1 MTSLI
6 TQPQLLA
13 AAAADAAEINSAISA
28 AKARA
33 AGPTTGVVAAAQD
46 EVSAATAKLFGGYA
60 QGYQTLLKQASAFH
74 DQFAATLSSAGSTY
88 AAAEAANAAAIS
100 AAVGRLTSP
109 IQSLLGASPFAPGP
123 HPMTAVQPTL
133 LNGGLGNLGFFM
145 GGSGLP
151 IPGQTYLGEVANYV
165 NYLTTTGA
173 LVTPL
178 APNPLGLFTPEGLY
192 PLTTIKDL
200 TLAVSVSRGVQIL
213 DNLIQ
218 QQVSPTG
225 LFNNHLGSTNI
236 LGYSQSA
243 VVASEEMLA
252 LMDPNYTS
260 GGAILPSIHQ
270 LSFTL
275 IGDPMNPNGGLLER
289 FTPLTLPAL
298 GLDFY
303 GATPSNTPYATNI
316 FTVQY
321 DGYADFPRY
330 PINFLS
336 DLNAFFGI
344 ETIHGH
350 YPDIITSPG
359 NYNGYTQVQLGTSPG
374 YTGPNATTNYYML
387 VNDKLPI
394 LEPLKS
400 LPLIGTPLYDLLKP
414 DLTMIVNLG
423 YGNVNYGYSGYPGDT
438 TFADQAT
445 TFGLFPHDPQLA
457 SELWGGAQ
465 QGFSAFSADIKAE
478 LPVAATSLASSLS
491 PAGIEHALAGGTGG
505 FSLPAGLASA
515 LASPDSFI
523 QSLQTF
529 NTNFAN
535 GITSAASDAYAT
547 LLPTTDIVNTL
558 LTTVPAYDVNLA
570 LSGIEQMVNGDFLG
584 GLQYAIAAPIA
595 ADVALGTLSAG
606 FELVVVL
613 DGVENVIK
621 DLSSI

>member
-6 TQPQLLA
+6 AQPQLLA
-13 AAAADAAEINSAISA
+13 TAATEMAQINSAIGA
-28 AKARA
+28 AKAAA

-46 EVSAATAKLFGGYA
+46 EVSAATAKLFGGFA
-60 QGYQTLLKQASAFH
+60 QDYQALLKQAASFH
-74 DQFAATLSSAGSTY
+74 DQFAAALSSAGSTY
-88 AAAEAANAAAIS
+88 AAAEATNASAIS
-100 AAVGRLTSP
+100 GAVGRLTSP
-109 IQSLLGASPFAPGP
+109 IQSLLGASAFAPGP
-123 HPMTAVQPTL
+123 HPMAVVQPTL
-133 LNGGLGNLGFFM
+133 NNLGLGNLGFFM

-178 APNPLGLFTPEGLY
+178 APNPQGLFTPEGLY
-192 PLTTIKDL
+192 PLTGVKDL

-218 QQVSPTG
+218 QQVSLTG
-225 LFNNHLGSTNI
+225 PFNNPLGSTNI

-243 VVASEEMLA
+243 VVASIEMQNL
-252 LMDPNYTS
+252 TS
-260 GGAILPSIHQ
+260 AGYVGTLPSTSQ

-303 GATPSNTPYATNI
+303 GPTPNTPYATNI
-316 FTVQY
+316 FTIQY

-330 PINFLS
+330 PINVLA
-336 DLNAFFGI
+336 DLNAFLGI
-344 ETIHGH
+344 ETVHGT
-350 YPDIITSPG
+350 YPTIVTSPG
-359 NYNGYTQVQLGTSPG
+359 NYNGYTQVQLATSP
-374 YTGPNATTNYYML
+374 ADLATNYYML
-387 VNDKLPI
+387 VNNNLPI

-400 LPLIGTPLYDLLKP
+400 IPLIGTPLYDLLKP
-414 DLTMIVNLG
+414 DMTMLVNLG
-423 YGNVNYGYSGYPGDT
+423 YGNVNFGYSGYPGDN

-457 SELWGGAQ
+457 QELASGAQ

-478 LPVAATSLASSLS
+478 LPVASTSVSL
-491 PAGIEHALAGGTGG
+491 AGIEHALAGGTGG

-529 NTNFAN
+529 NTNFTN
-535 GITSAASDAYAT
+535 GITGAASSLYAT
-547 LLPTTDIVNTL
+547 LLPTTDILNTIV
-558 LTTVPAYDVNLA
+558 TTIPSYDINLG

-584 GLQYAIAAPIA
+584 GLQYALVAPIA
-595 ADVALGTLSAG
+595 ADAALFTLAGG

-613 DGVENVIK
+613 DGVESAVK
-621 DLSSI
+621 DLISI